1 MEFKTTRKDFE
12 NAIIIN
18 QGYCDKIYN
27 FIYYTLNNQ
36 SDNFY
41 NFGYYGWNWSIYNLN
56 KTFKKL
62 KPYVFIINSYRNEP
76 ARNKRINYKEIE
88 KYFNRII
95 KNYNNKVEKMGYKEQ
110 EKLRKIYINRI
121 SKKLNE
127 IIEKSYNN

>member
-41 NFGYYGWNWSIYNLN
+41 NYGYYGWNRSIYNLN

-62 KPYVFIINSYRNEP
+62 KPYVFIINSYRNAP
-76 ARNKRINYKEIE
+76 ARNERINYNKIE
-88 KYFNRII
+88 KYFDRII
-95 KNYNNKVEKMGYKEQ
+95 KNYNNKIEKIGYKEG

-127 IIEKSYNN
+127 IIEESYNK

>member
-41 NFGYYGWNWSIYNLN
+41 NCGYYGWNRSIYNLN

-62 KPYVFIINSYRNEP
+62 KPYVFIINSYRNAP
-76 ARNKRINYKEIE
+76 ARNERINYKEIE

-95 KNYNNKVEKMGYKEQ
+95 KNYNNKIEKIGYKEG
-110 EKLRKIYINRI
+110 EKIKKNIY
-121 SKKLNE
+121 
-127 IIEKSYNN
+127 